1 MIKLVK
7 SNIFPTIKLKENQNE
22 FVTKEE
28 KIQKLLNNKNNK
40 AYHILKD
47 DCLIGFILL
56 VMFDTKKFFMQDFRI
71 DDKYQGNGLGKK
83 ALDLLIEELRNEDV
97 FILTTTY
104 TCENNNAKKLYEK
117 IGFIETDIVDD
128 RDVQEVNMIY
138 RFEGEKICIK

>member
-1 MIKLVK
+1 MIRLVK

-28 KIQKLLNNKNNK
+28 KIQKLLNNKNSK

-71 DDKYQGNGLGKK
+71 DGKYQGNGLGKR

-97 FILTTTY
+97 VILTTTY
-104 TCENNNAKKLYEK
+104 TYGNNNAKKLYEK